1 MRHVLPALGSALA
14 IACTPTGS
22 ATSPTAAPATAIVL
36 ADGGPTSFETRLR
49 AEIEALGVPSS
60 LYLGREQ
67 RRFSPPI
74 DLQSVAVPATLPR
87 ARMFA
92 YDFADAAYGACGE
105 RIAGRDGT
113 LCSSAVAPGSPLSAA
128 QTALAAAILRD
139 APRSFSQRAR
149 VSCFE
154 PHHAVVFFGDDDRPV
169 AEITICFTCG
179 NFHLAPGPAE
189 EASMSDAEAMF
200 FADLCRALGVGAC
213 PAEGKATLPDLPPE
227 AEATLSPAE
236 AARARV
242 DRALSRPMGVDPGRR
257 VSTLSPGEK
266 RLACAWLQS
275 AVHPIG
281 ARIPCADGRTLV
293 AEEPSEC
300 VRGPRRPCGA
310 TIAQVTACARSRL
323 QPLCGADTPSCAE
336 SDSCRWGFSRAEP

>member
-1 MRHVLPALGSALA
+1 MRHVLPALVSALA
-14 IACTPTGS
+14 IACAPTGS
-22 ATSPTAAPATAIVL
+22 ATSPTATPVPATVF

-67 RRFSPPI
+67 RRFEPPI
-74 DLQSVAVPATLPR
+74 DLQSLTVPATLPR

-92 YDFADAAYGACGE
+92 YDFADEAYGACGD

-113 LCSSAVAPGSPLSAA
+113 LCSSAVAPGSRLSPA
-128 QTALAAAILRD
+128 QTTLAAAILRD
-139 APRSFSQRAR
+139 APRTFSQRAR

-154 PHHAVVFFGDDDRPV
+154 PHHAVVFFGEDDRPV

-200 FADLCRALGVGAC
+200 FANLCRELGVGAC
-213 PAEGKATLPDLPPE
+213 PATGKAILPDLPPE
-227 AEATLSPAE
+227 AATSLSPAE
-236 AARARV
+236 ARRARV
-242 DRALSRPMGVDPGRR
+242 ERALSRPMGVDPQRR
-257 VSTLSPGEK
+257 VSALSPAEK

-275 AVHPIG
+275 AVHLIG
-281 ARIPCADGRTLV
+281 SGIPCADGRTLV

-300 VRGPRRPCGA
+300 VAGPARTCRA
-310 TIAQVTACARSRL
+310 TIADLTACARSRL
-323 QPLCGADTPSCAE
+323 QPLCGADAPSCAR